1 MPKLPQSRNEP
12 SEKNSQ
18 VKSNT
23 SKYEKRYLEGF
34 PNVEKPETTT
44 DKPPTMPTAISS
56 VSLDVLGDYMSR
68 YSAWREFAEEQL
80 IRHLPTLLDAQ
91 EEYDYK
97 YNKLF
102 VGTSA
107 STVTDKKAIVAA
119 DENLRGT
126 YRSYMEA
133 DVYKQ
138 MLSSRIESYTQCINT
153 LSREITRRGQIFDRS
168 T

>member
-1 MPKLPQSRNEP
+1 
-12 SEKNSQ
+12 
-18 VKSNT
+18 
-23 SKYEKRYLEGF
+23 
-34 PNVEKPETTT
+34 
-44 DKPPTMPTAISS
+44 MPTAISS